1 MKFHIFFNAKL
12 LHGKSYFF
20 IQKIFQKE
28 KVIFQSYCDNLYLG
42 DLMNSFGPDLMI
54 KLFIYIYLM
63 YLRKLI
69 EFEIENFG
77 KIEDSEVYI

>member
-1 MKFHIFFNAKL
+1 MQNLYMEKVTF
-12 LHGKSYFF
+12 SYK
-20 IQKIFQKE
+20 KIFQKE
-28 KVIFQSYCDNLYLG
+28 KVTFQSYCDNLYLG

-54 KLFIYIYLM
+54 KWGFLYLM

>member
-1 MKFHIFFNAKL
+1 
-12 LHGKSYFF
+12 
-20 IQKIFQKE
+20 
-28 KVIFQSYCDNLYLG
+28 
-42 DLMNSFGPDLMI
+42 MNSFGPDLMI